1 LSRHEEAEERVM
13 MGLRLA
19 EGISLSDIIA
29 IDETAIDHAA
39 LAEMQALG
47 LLHVDG
53 DRMTTTPRGRPLLNA
68 ILAKLLA

>member
-1 LSRHEEAEERVM
+1 VGWH
-13 MGLRLA
+13 
-19 EGISLSDIIA
+19 
-29 IDETAIDHAA
+29 
-39 LAEMQALG
+39 ALG